1 MKKTMLFI
9 LTLIMCAVAAM
20 YAAKAPAYAANTC
33 ALVGK
38 TEVRA
43 GDTLNLTFSMNG
55 TGIVG
60 FTAKLEYDSSVLTFT
75 GINQLISNPW
85 MTEKSGDNI
94 IVYDNSLNKP
104 INTNTAVFKVVFNVK
119 KTVTAGTDV
128 NVRLTNIKATDGSG
142 DVLYADAEYKTT
154 ALKPKS
160 QNADAGSI
168 VISNGTMTPEFS
180 KSVTDYAVTVPYSET
195 SLEITVL
202 PFDSSSAYAIE
213 GNTNFIVGE
222 NTVTVKIT
230 AENGNTKEY
239 RITVT
244 REQDPDYKPS
254 SDASLSAIMLS
265 TGSLSPR
272 FTAECTNYIVFVP
285 YETVNITISGNCVN
299 KKASST
305 QGTYTLNEKNNVC
318 EIICTAEDGQ
328 TQKIYT
334 VNVYRM
340 PKFTGEIPIIGDDT
354 EPIPTPTPTP
364 TDTPIGPDVTPAP
377 TAPVVTPTPGVSDKT
392 PDIRPTP
399 TPYTPDNTP
408 QQTPQHQSTKESVN
422 LGRILLIC
430 IAVIILC
437 IALIVL
443 YMVFLK
449 NKIRK

>member
-43 GDTLNLTFSMNG
+43 GDELNLTFSMSG

-60 FTAKLEYDSSVLTFT
+60 FTAKLEYDPSILTYVDINGIVSNATVEKEKDRFT
-75 GINQLISNPW
+75 I
-85 MTEKSGDNI
+85 MTQCDGSPIYTYTAIFTLKFKIDDN
-94 IVYDNSLNKP
+94 
-104 INTNTAVFKVVFNVK
+104 VFE
-119 KTVTAGTDV
+119 GTDV
-128 NVRLTNIKATDGSG
+128 NVRLTNIKATDVNG

-239 RITVT
+239 RVTVT